1 MLQKSSEKGQ
11 ALVLIAFGAVVLFA
25 FTAFAIDG
33 SRLFSDRRHA
43 QNAADTAALAA
54 ALAKIR
60 NPSNPNAAAKTA
72 GLDRA
77 ASNGYITD
85 ADSTVEVH
93 MCNEAGLTPPCEGLP
108 ANANP
113 SDYIQVKIISTI
125 PTTFARVIGRDHF
138 TSTLTAIA
146 RASAGTPTVLFNGAA
161 LAALKPSG
169 PDTMT
174 GNGNIILDV
183 NNSGVFNNSTDNCGM
198 SVVGNGNYSVDT
210 AFTLVSG
217 THCQSG
223 TPTLT
228 GPVQSGAQTAYPPDI
243 TLLTPTITCSGN
255 GTQTVS
261 VGADGIT
268 TNTFSPGNY
277 NGISINVSGHVHF
290 SPGNYCFNG
299 NVTINGNANIIAND
313 VNFLISAG
321 EFLITGNTTFT
332 CNNMLV
338 HISGGTGMRFNGNGG
353 NYCNSVTFFASTGD
367 VSWTG
372 NVSNRFFAPTGGEYK
387 NVLIYMPYGNNS
399 ALNINGNSGNML
411 TGSIIAVSSPITI
424 SGNSG
429 TTGLHSQI
437 IGYTVSLLGN
447 SNTIINYVDGE
458 QYAQANPSAIG
469 LTK

>member
-1 MLQKSSEKGQ
+1 M
-11 ALVLIAFGAVVLFA
+11 AVGCF
-25 FTAFAIDG
+25 
-33 SRLFSDRRHA
+33 
-43 QNAADTAALAA
+43 
-54 ALAKIR
+54 
-60 NPSNPNAAAKTA
+60 PKTA

-290 SPGNYCFNG
+290 SPGNYCFN
-299 NVTINGNANIIAND
+299 
-313 VNFLISAG
+313 
-321 EFLITGNTTFT
+321 
-332 CNNMLV
+332 V